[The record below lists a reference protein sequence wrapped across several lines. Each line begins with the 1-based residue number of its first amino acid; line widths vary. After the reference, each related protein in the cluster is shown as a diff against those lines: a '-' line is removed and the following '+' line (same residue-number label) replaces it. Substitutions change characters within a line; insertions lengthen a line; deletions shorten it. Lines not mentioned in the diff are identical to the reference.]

1 MAIQKVTSSL
11 IADNAVGLDQLNVTD
26 GTDGQVL
33 KTNGSGTLSFA
44 DAAGGGGGVWNVI
57 SSQTVSST
65 TSTVSFTGVTGYKHY
80 KLIFSSVNHS
90 GSNSVMGVRFSTDNG
105 SNWTSSIT
113 FKSISIRY
121 RSAGNESDAPTVRKN
136 FSGSGMLPLASSFN
150 EYNNDQKQQGEV
162 SIWGLN
168 ESEWTMTHS
177 RMLNN
182 EGWSPHGL
190 EMNETYARIE
200 TNTAY
205 NAIQIGST
213 SYNFD
218 AGTFTL
224 YGIANS

>member
-90 GSNSVMGVRFSTDNG
+90 GSNSVMGV
-105 SNWTSSIT
+105 
-113 FKSISIRY
+113 
-121 RSAGNESDAPTVRKN
+121 
-136 FSGSGMLPLASSFN
+136 L
-150 EYNNDQKQQGEV
+150 
-162 SIWGLN
+162 
-168 ESEWTMTHS
+168 
-177 RMLNN
+177 
-182 EGWSPHGL
+182 
-190 EMNETYARIE
+190 
-200 TNTAY
+200 
-205 NAIQIGST
+205 
-213 SYNFD
+213 FD
-218 AGTFTL
+218 
-224 YGIANS
+224 